1 MEQRKKVVEVSAS
14 TKFLGVLGTPINHS
28 KSPQMHNACFKA
40 LGLDYTYLAF
50 DVGPENLEKA
60 VEGLRVL
67 GAKGFSVTMPN
78 KGIIT
83 PYLDSLSEE
92 VELGRTVNCVVNED
106 GKLIGYNTDGYGY
119 VRTLEAQGI
128 KVQGTK
134 MTLIGTGGV
143 SSAICTQCAL
153 DGMKE
158 IALFG
163 IKDATF
169 DAGIQLV
176 DRLNKAT
183 NCQVHIHELSDIET
197 LRKHI
202 KESDILTNATP
213 VGMGKLTGKSPVEE
227 WDVLRAGLTVMDV
240 IYNPSKT
247 RLLEYAEKQGCKII
261 NGKEMLL
268 WQGYKSFQLWTGKEM
283 PVEAARPFV

>member
-28 KSPQMHNACFKA
+28 KSPQMHNACFKD